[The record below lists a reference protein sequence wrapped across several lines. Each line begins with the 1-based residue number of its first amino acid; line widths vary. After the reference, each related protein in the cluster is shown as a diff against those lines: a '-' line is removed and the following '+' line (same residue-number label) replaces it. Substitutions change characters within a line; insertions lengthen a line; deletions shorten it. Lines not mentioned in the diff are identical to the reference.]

1 MKRIT
6 FLILFCLGTL
16 AAGCDS
22 NPVGRT
28 CFISSDAG
36 VGTST
41 VISSPALE
49 CQSRT
54 CLHYMG
60 TSPDMCTAECSTDS
74 DCDKVAESECVGKF
88 VCAIPVVV
96 GPFCC
101 RTMCICEDY
110 LPATLDGGLPLPS
123 ACLAE
128 DGLNECCNLD
138 GRKDD
143 PVKYP
148 LCAP

>member
-1 MKRIT
+1 MKRIAT
-6 FLILFCLGTL
+6 LSLLALALALG
-16 AAGCDS
+16 AACEG

-60 TSPDMCTAECSTDS
+60 SPIDMCTGECSSDD
-74 DCDKVAESECVGKF
+74 DCDKVDESECKGRF
-88 VCAIPVVV
+88 VCTIPVVV
-96 GPFCC
+96 GSFCC
-101 RTMCICEDY
+101 KKMCVCEDY
-110 LPATLDGGLPLPS
+110 LPTGLDGGVPVPTS
-123 ACLAE
+123 CNAE
-128 DGLNECCNLD
+128 DPLNECCNLE
-138 GRKDD
+138 GRRGNAD
-143 PVKYP
+143 YP
-148 LCAP
+148 LCN

>member
-6 FLILFCLGTL
+6 ILVLSCLGF
-16 AAGCDS
+16 AAGGCES

-60 TSPDMCTAECSTDS
+60 TAPDMCTAECSSDD
-74 DCDKVAESECVGKF
+74 DCDKVAESACEGRF

-110 LPATLDGGLPLPS
+110 LPPLDAGLPVPAS
-123 ACLAE
+123 CIPE
-128 DGLNECCNLD
+128 DPLNECCNLD
-138 GRKDD
+138 GRRDRPD
-143 PVKYP
+143 MYP